1 MSRMRFLE
9 WAVVQASFGAVCAGI
24 SNVLLEIDLDLTKYR
39 PSHQASLA
47 LRKLVITIEPG

>member
-9 WAVVQASFGAVCAGI
+9 WAVVQASFGAVWAGI
-24 SNVLLEIDLDLTKYR
+24 SNVLLEIDLTKYR